1 MNKLIGIRKIAN
13 IKFVSEFTEDKKV
26 LIKKYISEITLQ
38 LIKSPQYIVEYST
51 FPNMNNIL
59 DSNGN
64 TINSLYISEMKI

>member
-51 FPNMNNIL
+51 FPNMINIL

-64 TINSLYISEMKI
+64 TINNLYISEMKI